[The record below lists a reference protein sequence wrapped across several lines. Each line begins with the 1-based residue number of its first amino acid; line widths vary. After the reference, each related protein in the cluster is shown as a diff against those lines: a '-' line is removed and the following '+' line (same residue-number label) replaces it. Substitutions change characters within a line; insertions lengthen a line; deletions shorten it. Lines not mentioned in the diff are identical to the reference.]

1 MTAKTSKA
9 KVFLV
14 DDHASFREALAEVID
29 HQEDLAVSGTADDAH
44 RALPAI
50 EAAKPDIAV
59 IDICLAGKTG
69 IELIKDL
76 RVRCPNLPILVLS
89 MYQESLYAEHALWA
103 GAKGYVMKE
112 ESIHNVLV
120 AIRRVL
126 AGAVYVSEKMAAR
139 VLKEVAAGRPGE
151 FISPLERLSDREL
164 EVFRLIGQGYRT
176 HQIAEKLH
184 LSEKTIEAYRA
195 NIREKMNL
203 KDATELLQQA
213 IRWAQTTGGG

>member
-44 RALPAI
+44 RALQAI

-112 ESIHNVLV
+112 ESIQNVLV

-151 FISPLERLSDREL
+151 FVSPLERLSDREL
-164 EVFRLIGQGYRT
+164 EVFRLIGQGYRS
-176 HQIAEKLH
+176 HQIADKLH

-213 IRWAQTTGGG
+213 IRWAQSTGGG